1 MPVLGARPGFAPAHL
16 TARLP
21 VLPPPFAETE
31 TWTVVSWP
39 TGAVVS
45 VNVPLV
51 WPVSTVKLAGIDDTA
66 ADPVSTVRLTAVS
79 TATGWKNV
87 TVPTELLPPTTVL
100 GVNTSP
106 LGALGLTVRV
116 PVLLPPLALALI

>member
-1 MPVLGARPGFAPAHL
+1 MLGARPGFAPAHL

-21 VLPPPFAETE
+21 VLLPPFAETE

-39 TGAVVS
+39 TEAVVS

-51 WPVSTVKLAGIDDTA
+51 WPVGTVKLAGIDDTA

-87 TVPTELLPPTTVL
+87 TVPNELLPPTTVL